1 MGGATR
7 PAAPRSAAGN
17 GLSDILRQSST
28 LMAARGYHATSM
40 RDLALATGRSL
51 SGLYHYFRGKED
63 LLFLINQRGFERLD
77 RASRD
82 LEGSFAD
89 PVARL
94 YAFVYLH
101 TRYFV
106 DHMDEMRVM
115 TWGTHELSSER
126 AREIQHLK
134 DRYAQRVRDAVEG
147 VHRGVSGHPP
157 EPRRLER
164 ETFILFGMMNW
175 MFTWYSP
182 AAHGRP
188 EELAGDVFRTFVGGL
203 GGPMPGGADLDAIE
217 VAVASWYREHVEEV
231 AR

>member
-1 MGGATR
+1 MSR
-7 PAAPRSAAGN
+7 APRSVSARTATSN
-17 GLSDILRQSST
+17 GLGDILRKSSS

-63 LLFLINQRGFERLD
+63 LLYLINQRGFERLE
-77 RASRD
+77 RAAID
-82 LEGSFAD
+82 LEHSFPD

-115 TWGTHELSSER
+115 TWGTQELSADR
-126 AREIQHLK
+126 AREIHDLK
-134 DRYAQRVRDAVEG
+134 ERYARRVLDAVRD
-147 VHRGVSGHPP
+147 VHRSIAGGALDDA
-157 EPRRLER
+157 RLER
-164 ETFILFGMMNW
+164 ETYILFGMMNW

-182 AAHGRP
+182 DRHGRP
-188 EELAGDVFRTFVGGL
+188 EDLVQDVFNTFIGGL
-203 GGPMPGGADLDAIE
+203 GAGKPAAAQPRDIEATVAAWYRDHAGE
-217 VAVASWYREHVEEV
+217 VAP
-231 AR
+231 

>member
-1 MGGATR
+1 MAATPR
-7 PAAPRSAAGN
+7 ASIPRAPAGN
-17 GLSDILRQSST
+17 GLGDILRKSSS
-28 LMAARGYHATSM
+28 LMAVKGYHATSM

-77 RASRD
+77 RASSD
-82 LEGSFAD
+82 LERAFAD

-115 TWGTHELSSER
+115 TWGTHELSAER
-126 AREIQHLK
+126 AREIHALK
-134 DRYAQRVRDAVEG
+134 DRYAARVRDAVRD
-147 VHRGVSGHPP
+147 VHRGVTGSAP
-157 EPRRLER
+157 EEARLDR
-164 ETFILFGMMNW
+164 ETYILFGMMNW
-175 MFTWYSP
+175 MFTWYAP
-182 AAHGRP
+182 EIHGRP
-188 EELAGDVFRTFVGGL
+188 EELIDDVFGTFVGGL
-203 GGPMPGGADLDAIE
+203 GARVPGDAGLRDIE
-217 VAVASWYREHVEEV
+217 GAVAAWYREHAEEV